1 MDRAGVAE
9 ALCTHFSA
17 IRFNIRCGNASLFET
32 CRQFPRL
39 HPVAVINPAPH
50 VGVDADIQHCAT
62 EGCVGFRFTPG
73 LQGWSLAS
81 EPFVRALV
89 EVVGAVGRPMAVELS
104 ESGDATL
111 VARVTQR
118 LDVAVILANV
128 TYGILGEAIAVMERH
143 DHLHLEACRLATPG
157 IVEILVDRIGAERL
171 LFGSGAPAW
180 EIAPTLSIIR
190 SVQIPDAAKRAVL
203 GQNAR
208 RIYGLAGDMGAL

>member
-17 IRFNIRCGNASLFET
+17 IRFNTRCGNASLLET
-32 CRQFPRL
+32 CRQLHRL
-39 HPVAVINPAPH
+39 HPVAVINPAPY
-50 VGVDADIQHCAT
+50 VGVDADIQYCAT

-81 EPFVRALV
+81 EPFARAL
-89 EVVGAVGRPMAVELS
+89 EIVGAVGRPVAVELNG
-104 ESGDATL
+104 SGDATL

-143 DHLHLEACRLATPG
+143 DHLHLEGCRLATPG
-157 IVEILVDRIGAERL
+157 IVEIMVDRIGAERL

-190 SVQIPDAAKRAVL
+190 SAQIPDSAKRAVV